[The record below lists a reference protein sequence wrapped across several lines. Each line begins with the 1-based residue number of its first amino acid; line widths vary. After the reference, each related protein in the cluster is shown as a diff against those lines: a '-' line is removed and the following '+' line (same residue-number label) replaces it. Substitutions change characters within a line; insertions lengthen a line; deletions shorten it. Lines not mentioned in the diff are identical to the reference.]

1 MAGAR
6 LFEAGGVPSPFDPT
20 IYDRPV
26 GDDDRPRLLA
36 KRSELGYVDRVQAAL
51 AHEPEAISA
60 AELAH
65 QTLLAH
71 RRRAEQQRDV
81 WSTARA
87 MILQGTAL
95 ARSSKLPKQ
104 VISDVRAVERVVG
117 RIDSEL
123 QRGRP

>member
-1 MAGAR
+1 VLTRVTVRVVDELDPAR
-6 LFEAGGVPSPFDPT
+6 LLH
-20 IYDRPV
+20 R
-26 GDDDRPRLLA
+26 
-36 KRSELGYVDRVQAAL
+36 RSEFGYTHRSVLAL
-51 AHEPEAISA
+51 AREPEAVDERAQMSITV
-60 AELAH
+60 E
-65 QTLLAH
+65 AH
-71 RRRAEQQRDV
+71 RRRAQQQADT

>member
-6 LFEAGGVPSPFDPT
+6 LFEAGGAPSPFDPA

-26 GDDDRPRLLA
+26 GDDDRVRLLA
-36 KRSELGYVDRVQAAL
+36 KRSELGYVDRTQAAL

-71 RRRAEQQRDV
+71 RRRAEQQRET
-81 WSTARA
+81 WQTARTL
-87 MILQGTAL
+87 ILQGVAV
-95 ARSSKLPKQ
+95 ARSSRLPRR
-104 VISDVRAVERVVG
+104 VISDVRAVERVVA
-117 RIDSEL
+117 RVDAEL
-123 QRGRP
+123 RGLG